1 MWFEI
6 LKKDLMKQKSV
17 NIILFLFITL
27 STIFLASSVNN
38 IRVVTNG
45 LKTYMEYANV
55 SDVMVVLSREDE
67 KDAFEDWLRSCGEIT
82 EYAYEQLCQVKADD
96 IVLMKAGENQGRT
109 SPFEAAVTNL
119 YLGYTGG
126 KYAKPLDGEG
136 NDLTLKPG
144 EVTLPLGMME
154 RNGLQIEDTIQIK
167 RSDKT
172 FDYRIAVQSR
182 DILFGN
188 EMSGLGRLV
197 FCREDFDTMLRDLAN
212 ETTGVFGFNATEP
225 EKALELMD
233 EQGFQSIVGT
243 VDRSLYSMLYVF
255 DMVVAALLIVIGICL
270 ILISLM
276 ILRFSLSFTMEEN
289 YREIG
294 VMKAIGMRNF
304 SIQKIYLAKYF
315 TVVAVGAAVGIL
327 LSIPVGALMTESVSG
342 NMVLG
347 GSTDSLWIN
356 LACGVAIIIFVTGMC
371 VLFTRKLKKVS
382 AIEAIRSGANGER
395 YQRRRGL
402 SLCKRRYMGTISFL
416 GLNDILC
423 NTRRYLVLLFT
434 FCISFVLITV
444 PLNTLTTIESGE
456 MVSKFNLNPD
466 AAVYIDTIEAMGDDP
481 YHSTRDLE
489 EALRRVGNEM
499 AEKGYDAEL
508 SVGAQFY
515 CQFVF
520 DDEGR
525 TEMLAVNYP
534 IGENG
539 SYCEYTEGEAPKLE
553 NEVAFSQKIM
563 EENHLKIGDTVTVWL
578 GGKEQRLI
586 ITGYYSDYMHLGK
599 SCRLNP
605 AIDVS
610 NEFIIG
616 YWKTTVDMDTGLT
629 QRQLADRLQEEFP
642 QYEWLT
648 AQEAIDANV
657 GSVKDAMRAMQMPMT
672 VMLCVLIMLIS
683 LLMMKLFIVREKGQL
698 AMLKS
703 IGWRNH
709 DIRMWLVMRMVW
721 VVILSMVFAVP
732 LSMLSN
738 RFILRNIFA
747 IMGAELQIQVESLKA
762 YVLYPAVLLVGI
774 MTATYFATGSV
785 RRIQTSDMKIAE

>member
-27 STIFLASSVNN
+27 STIFLASSVSN
-38 IRVVTNG
+38 IRVVING
-45 LKTYMEYANV
+45 LKMYMDYANV

-67 KDAFEDWLRSCGEIT
+67 NEEFEDWIKSCGEIT

-96 IVLMKAGENQGRT
+96 IVPMKAGENQGQT
-109 SPFEAAVTNL
+109 SSFEATATNL
-119 YLGYTGG
+119 YLGYTGC

-144 EVTLPLGMME
+144 EVALTPGMME
-154 RNGLQIEDTIQIK
+154 RNGLQIGDTIRIK
-167 RSDKT
+167 ISDKT
-172 FDYRIAVQSR
+172 FDYRIAVQSK

-197 FCREDFDTMLRDLAN
+197 FCREDYDTMLRDFAN

-225 EKALELMD
+225 EKVLKLMN
-233 EQGFQSIVGT
+233 EQGFQSILGT

-327 LSIPVGALMTESVSG
+327 LSIPVGALMTESVSK
-342 NMVLG
+342 NIVLG
-347 GSTDSLWIN
+347 GSTNSLWIN
-356 LACGVAIIIFVTGMC
+356 LVCGLAIIIFVTGMC
-371 VLFTRKLKKVS
+371 VLFTGKLRKVS

-402 SLCKRRYMGTISFL
+402 SLYKRRYMGTISFL

-444 PLNTLTTIESGE
+444 PLNTLTTIESGK
-456 MVSKFNLNPD
+456 MVSRFNLNPD
-466 AAVYIDTIEAMGDDP
+466 AAVYIDTIEAKGDDP

-489 EALRRVGNEM
+489 KALRRVGNEM
-499 AEKGYDAEL
+499 AEKGYDAKL

-520 DDEGR
+520 NDEGR
-525 TEMLAVNYP
+525 TETLAVNYP

-553 NEVAFSQKIM
+553 NEVAFSKKIM
-563 EENHLKIGDTVTVWL
+563 EENHLKIGDTITVRL

-586 ITGYYSDYMHLGK
+586 ITGYYSDYMQLGK

-605 AIDVS
+605 AIDMS
-610 NEFIIG
+610 NEFITG
-616 YWKTTVDMDTGLT
+616 YWKTTVDMDTELT
-629 QRQLADRLQEEFP
+629 QSQLADRLQEEFP

-672 VMLCVLIMLIS
+672 VMLCILIMLIS

-747 IMGAELQIQVESLKA
+747 IMGAELQIQVEPLKA
-762 YVLYPAVLLVGI
+762 YVLYPAVLLMGI
-774 MTATYFATGSV
+774 MMATYFATGSV

>member
-27 STIFLASSVNN
+27 STIFLASSVSN

-45 LKTYMEYANV
+45 LKMYMDYANV
-55 SDVMVVLSREDE
+55 SDVMVVLGGEDE
-67 KDAFEDWLRSCGEIT
+67 KEEFEDWVKSCNEIT

-96 IVLMKAGENQGRT
+96 IVPMKAGENQGQT
-109 SPFEAAVTNL
+109 SPFEAAVKNL

-126 KYAKPLDGEG
+126 KYAKPLDSEG

-144 EVTLPLGMME
+144 EVALPPGLMA
-154 RNGLQIEDTIQIK
+154 RNGLQIGDTIQIK

-172 FDYRIAVQSR
+172 FDYRIAVQSK

-188 EMSGLGRLV
+188 EMSGVGRLV
-197 FCREDFDTMLRDLAN
+197 FCKEDYDTMLRDFAN
-212 ETTGVFGFNATEP
+212 GTIGVFGFNATEP
-225 EKALELMD
+225 EKAVELMN
-233 EQGFQSIVGT
+233 EQGFQSIAIT
-243 VDRSLYSMLYVF
+243 ADRNLYSMLYVF
-255 DMVVAALLIVIGICL
+255 DMVIAALLIVIGICL

-304 SIQKIYLAKYF
+304 SIQKIYLVKYF
-315 TVVAVGAAVGIL
+315 TVVVVGAAVGIL
-327 LSIPVGALMTESVSG
+327 LSIPVGALMTESVSN

-347 GSTDSLWIN
+347 GSADSLWIN
-356 LACGVAIIIFVTGMC
+356 LVCGVVIIIFVTGMC
-371 VLFTRKLKKVS
+371 VLFTRKLRKVS

-395 YQRRRGL
+395 YGRRRGL
-402 SLCKRRYMGTISFL
+402 SLYKRRYMGTISFL

-423 NTRRYLVLLFT
+423 NARRYLVLLFT
-434 FCISFVLITV
+434 FCISFVLITI

-456 MVSKFNLNPD
+456 MASKFSLNPD
-466 AAVYIDTIEAMGDDP
+466 AAVYIDTIEAKGDDP
-481 YHSTRDLE
+481 YHSTKDLE
-489 EALRRVGNEM
+489 KALRRIGNEM
-499 AEKGYDAEL
+499 AEKGYDAKL
-508 SVGAQFY
+508 SVGALIF

-520 DDEGR
+520 NDEGR
-525 TEMLAVNYP
+525 TEKLQTSYP

-539 SYCEYTEGEAPKLE
+539 SYCEYAEGEAPKLE
-553 NEVAFSQKIM
+553 NEVAFSKKIM
-563 EENHLKIGDTVTVWL
+563 EENHLKIGDTVTVRL
-578 GGKEQRLI
+578 CGKERRLI
-586 ITGYYSDYMHLGK
+586 ITGYYSDYMQMGK

-610 NEFIIG
+610 NEVIMG
-616 YWKTTVDMDTGLT
+616 YWKTMVDMDTELT
-629 QRQLADRLQEEFP
+629 QRQLADRLQEELP

-657 GSVKDAMRAMQMPMT
+657 GSVKDAMRVMQMPMT
-672 VMLCVLIMLIS
+672 VMLCALIMLIS

-747 IMGAELQIQVESLKA
+747 IMGAELQIQVEPLKA
-762 YVLYPAVLLVGI
+762 YVLYPSVLLAGI
-774 MTATYFATGSV
+774 MMATYIATGSV